1 MTLRVALAGLG
12 TVGGEVARLI
22 EMQGEHIAKHAGK
35 PVKITA
41 ISARDKNKKRPF
53 SSAGMAWIEHP
64 VELAGHADVDCVVEL
79 MGGSEDPAKALAL
92 ATLKAGKPYITANK
106 ALLAHHG
113 VALATL
119 AEEKKVPLYFE
130 AAVAG
135 GIPVIKTLRE
145 ALAGN
150 VIHEISGILNGTCNF
165 ILSTMQETGRGF
177 ADVLAEAQRLGY
189 AEADPTFDVD
199 GLDAGHKLVILAA
212 LAFGVPVDLAALKA
226 EGIRKISAHDIHF
239 AGELGYNIK
248 LLGHARR
255 SEKGF
260 SMRISPYLVPRSKT
274 LAHIGGPR
282 NAVNIEA
289 DPVGGITLTG
299 PGAGAGPTAS
309 AVLADIIDCAQ
320 GRYAAPFGV
329 PIAHAAALPLLA
341 DEDTI
346 SSFYLRATVEDR
358 TGVFA
363 EIAEILR
370 DSSISILS
378 ILQRSSDKPGTVP
391 LVIITHETSEKAF
404 KEALDKLAKLPSV
417 KEPPT
422 VIRIM
427 HK

>member
-12 TVGGEVARLI
+12 TVGGEVARLV
-22 EMQGEHIAKHAGK
+22 ETQGEHLAKHAGK
-35 PVKITA
+35 PIKVTA

-53 SSAGMAWIEHP
+53 STQGLAWVDNP
-64 VELAGHADVDCVVEL
+64 VELASRADVDCVVEL
-79 MGGSEDPAKALAL
+79 MGGSEDPAKALAFASL
-92 ATLKAGKPYITANK
+92 NAGKPYITANK

-150 VIHEISGILNGTCNF
+150 SVHEISGILNGTCNF

-212 LAFGVPVDLAALKA
+212 LAFGVPVDLSTLQA

-255 SEKGF
+255 TDKGL

-274 LAHIGGPR
+274 LAHVGGPR

-289 DPVGGITLTG
+289 EPVGGITITG

-309 AVLADIIDCAQ
+309 AVLSDIIDCAK
-320 GRYAAPFGV
+320 GRCAAPFGV
-329 PIAHAAALPLLA
+329 PIAHAAKLPMLSDA
-341 DEDTI
+341 DTETA
-346 SSFYLRATVEDR
+346 FYLRVFVEDR
-358 TGVFA
+358 AGVFA

-370 DSSISILS
+370 DSNISILS
-378 ILQRSSDKPGTVP
+378 ILQRASDKPGEVP
-391 LVIITHETSEKAF
+391 LVIITHETTEKAF
-404 KEALDKLAKLPSV
+404 KNALTTLAKLPSV

-427 HK
+427 PK